1 VPFTISHAAAVLP
14 LKKTRMPLAAL
25 MVGSMAPDFAYFHP
39 FTMQRTSTH
48 DVDGLFLFCW
58 PVGLLVW
65 LFYVHVLERP
75 TIELLPDDWRARVTP
90 SDRRITFA
98 SLAWASLAVIVGAIT
113 HDLWDAFT
121 HGNTF
126 ITSRFQAFNIALFD
140 VQGRTVRV
148 YFMLQV
154 LCSIVGLF
162 ALWLWAL
169 NIRRGEPRVAPMSDA
184 AGFVTNRTRIL
195 AVLWVIVMSGL
206 MALLGYAGSAGEV
219 LEERVFRLLIGG
231 MAGGFLAWCGIAVLI
246 TRTTRVT
253 RSRQAG
259 G

>member
-1 VPFTISHAAAVLP
+1 
-14 LKKTRMPLAAL
+14 
-25 MVGSMAPDFAYFHP
+25 
-39 FTMQRTSTH
+39 
-48 DVDGLFLFCW
+48 
-58 PVGLLVW
+58 
-65 LFYVHVLERP
+65 
-75 TIELLPDDWRARVTP
+75 
-90 SDRRITFA
+90 
-98 SLAWASLAVIVGAIT
+98 
-113 HDLWDAFT
+113 
-121 HGNTF
+121 
-126 ITSRFQAFNIALFD
+126 
-140 VQGRTVRV
+140 
-148 YFMLQV
+148 
-154 LCSIVGLF
+154 
-162 ALWLWAL
+162 
-169 NIRRGEPRVAPMSDA
+169 MSDA